1 MNKSFSILV
10 IAAFLIIGLSE
21 VQAQTTEK
29 QDIPFAKR
37 RLVYQIPE
45 MKRVIK
51 KNGII
56 YYSGE
61 GMNLKMDLYTPPN
74 ISKNK
79 RLPLVILISGYPDS
93 SVIKNKWYGV
103 RQKDLELFV
112 SWSELIAASGMI
124 AVTYESEKSSF
135 ETDTLIKFLQKNAEK
150 YNIDLNRIAIFG
162 CSANTLTA
170 LSLLQESSNLFKC
183 AIFYYGALLTPD
195 QKYFSTIDA
204 AAKETGYYWTDLK
217 KISKIPQEIPLFIV
231 RAGKDKYQI
240 IKASTDY
247 FVSEITKLNIPFIFI
262 NYAEGQHDFDILDDT
277 QTSREIIKQTINFLQ
292 SHLLSSK

>member
-1 MNKSFSILV
+1 MKEL
-10 IAAFLIIGLSE
+10 FLATITALLFISNSRL
-21 VQAQTTEK
+21 QAQTTEA
-29 QDIPFAKR
+29 QDIPFAQK

-45 MKRVIK
+45 MKSVN
-51 KNGII
+51 KNKGII

-61 GMNLKMDLYTPPN
+61 GINLKMDLYTAPN

-79 RLPLVILISGYPDS
+79 RLPLVILINGYPDS
-93 SVIKNKWYGV
+93 IVKNWYGV
-103 RQKDLELFV
+103 RLKDLELLV

-217 KISKIPQEIPLFIV
+217 KIS
-231 RAGKDKYQI
+231 A
-240 IKASTDY
+240 
-247 FVSEITKLNIPFIFI
+247 
-262 NYAEGQHDFDILDDT
+262 
-277 QTSREIIKQTINFLQ
+277 
-292 SHLLSSK
+292 

>member
-1 MNKSFSILV
+1 
-10 IAAFLIIGLSE
+10 
-21 VQAQTTEK
+21 
-29 QDIPFAKR
+29 
-37 RLVYQIPE
+37 
-45 MKRVIK
+45 
-51 KNGII
+51 
-56 YYSGE
+56 
-61 GMNLKMDLYTPPN
+61 
-74 ISKNK
+74 
-79 RLPLVILISGYPDS
+79 
-93 SVIKNKWYGV
+93 
-103 RQKDLELFV
+103 
-112 SWSELIAASGMI
+112 
-124 AVTYESEKSSF
+124 
-135 ETDTLIKFLQKNAEK
+135 
-150 YNIDLNRIAIFG
+150 
-162 CSANTLTA
+162 
-170 LSLLQESSNLFKC
+170 LQESSNLFKC

-292 SHLLSSK
+292 SHLVSSK

>member
-1 MNKSFSILV
+1 MKNSC
-10 IAAFLIIGLSE
+10 LIISISVPLLFLLNGL
-21 VQAQTTEK
+21 QAQTTEA
-29 QDIPFAKR
+29 QNIPFAKK

-45 MKRVIK
+45 MKSVTK
-51 KNGII
+51 NNGII

-61 GMNLKMDLYTPPN
+61 GINLKMDLYTPPN

-79 RLPLVILISGYPDS
+79 RLPLVILINGYPDS
-93 SVIKNKWYGV
+93 SIIKKWYGV

-170 LSLLQESSNLFKC
+170 LSLLQESSNIFKC
-183 AIFYYGALLTPD
+183 AIFYYAALLTPD

-204 AAKETGYYWTDLK
+204 AAKETGYYWTDLR
-217 KISKIPQEIPLFIV
+217 KIRKIPQEIPLFIV

-240 IKASTDY
+240 IKESTDY
-247 FVSEITKLNIPFIFI
+247 FVSEITKLNIPFTFI